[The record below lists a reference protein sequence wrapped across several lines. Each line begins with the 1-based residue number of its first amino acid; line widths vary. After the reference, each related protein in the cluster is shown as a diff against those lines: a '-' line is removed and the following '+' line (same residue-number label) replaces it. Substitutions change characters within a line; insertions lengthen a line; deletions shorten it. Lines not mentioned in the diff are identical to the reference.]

1 MSEDKTEAEEETP
14 MDAHSESVLA
24 QTERIFL
31 RLTFLQ
37 TVLSVAGIFI
47 AVVALYAALTE
58 SAAVR
63 QQTAAA
69 VWPFVQFATEDSNS
83 GKSAEFAMYF
93 TNTGVG
99 PARMRTMRLAIDGE
113 PVRDWDQA
121 VTLFGGQL
129 TDRVSRNFVSNRI
142 LSPGEK
148 VVAFSTTEP
157 DLARRFRAS
166 VANPGS
172 FIAFCYCSIFD
183 ECWLADSRKDIQN
196 PEAVENCPDFGDSA
210 FRD

>member
-37 TVLSVAGIFI
+37 TVLSVAGVFI

-99 PARMRTMRLAIDGE
+99 PARMRTMRLAIDDE
-113 PVRDWDQA
+113 PIRDWDHA

-129 TDRVSRNFVSNRI
+129 TDQVSRNFVSNRI

-172 FIAFCYCSIFD
+172 SIAFCYCSIFD
-183 ECWLADSRKDIQN
+183 ECWLADSRTDLQN
-196 PEAVENCPDFGDSA
+196 PEAV
-210 FRD
+210 

>member
-1 MSEDKTEAEEETP
+1 MAEVEDETP
-14 MDAHSESVLA
+14 MDTQSESVLA
-24 QTERIFL
+24 HTERIFL
-31 RLTFLQ
+31 RLTLLQ
-37 TVLSVAGIFI
+37 TVLSVAGVFI

-58 SAAVR
+58 SSAVR

-69 VWPFVQFATEDSNS
+69 VWPFVQFATEDSDS
-83 GKSAEFAMYF
+83 GESAAFTMYF

-113 PVRDWDQA
+113 PIRDWDHA

-129 TDRVSRNFVSNRI
+129 ADHVSRNFVSNRI
-142 LSPGEK
+142 LSPHEK

-166 VANPGS
+166 VANSGS

-183 ECWLADSRKDIQN
+183 ECWLADSRIDLQN
-196 PEAVENCPDFGDSA
+196 PEAVKNCPDFGDA
-210 FRD
+210 TFRD